1 MSNYGTPYD
10 DSVRT
15 LLTDCK
21 RLIVPLV
28 NEMFGENWQE
38 TENVELYQNEVFI
51 TTGADEKRITDS
63 NFTIGNSRRYHIECQ
78 SSVDGT
84 MTVRIFEYSTQIAI
98 TTAESDVSKTVF
110 TMPASGI
117 LYLRCNDSTPDSHE
131 IVVNTP
137 GGTVSY
143 KIPIVKI
150 KDYSL
155 DDMLS
160 KKLFF
165 LIPFY
170 FFNYSLEKMEKD
182 HALIEDMKNTYLKL
196 WDQLESLVQQGKIS
210 EFEKSAIKAMCDKVA
225 QSLTNK
231 YDNVKEGVDSVM
243 GGEILDYEAKRIRNE
258 SRNESNIEAVYN
270 MLVANVDES
279 VVQRM
284 YPEQFEAGKKRF
296 VSSKHVNV

>member
-10 DSVRT
+10 DSFRT

-210 EFEKSAIKAMCDKVA
+210 EFEKSAPAA
-225 QSLTNK
+225 P
-231 YDNVKEGVDSVM
+231 
-243 GGEILDYEAKRIRNE
+243 RR
-258 SRNESNIEAVYN
+258 
-270 MLVANVDES
+270 
-279 VVQRM
+279 
-284 YPEQFEAGKKRF
+284 
-296 VSSKHVNV
+296 

>member
-10 DSVRT
+10 DSFRT

-84 MTVRIFEYSTQIAI
+84 MTVRIFEYSTQ
-98 TTAESDVSKTVF
+98 
-110 TMPASGI
+110 
-117 LYLRCNDSTPDSHE
+117 
-131 IVVNTP
+131 
-137 GGTVSY
+137 
-143 KIPIVKI
+143 
-150 KDYSL
+150 
-155 DDMLS
+155 
-160 KKLFF
+160 
-165 LIPFY
+165 
-170 FFNYSLEKMEKD
+170 MEKD

>member
-10 DSVRT
+10 DSFRT

-143 KIPIVKI
+143 KIPI
-150 KDYSL
+150 
-155 DDMLS
+155 
-160 KKLFF
+160 
-165 LIPFY
+165 LIP
-170 FFNYSLEKMEKD
+170 
-182 HALIEDMKNTYLKL
+182 T
-196 WDQLESLVQQGKIS
+196 
-210 EFEKSAIKAMCDKVA
+210 
-225 QSLTNK
+225 
-231 YDNVKEGVDSVM
+231 
-243 GGEILDYEAKRIRNE
+243 IL
-258 SRNESNIEAVYN
+258 
-270 MLVANVDES
+270 
-279 VVQRM
+279 
-284 YPEQFEAGKKRF
+284 
-296 VSSKHVNV
+296 